1 MNLRQKINGLY
12 KFISE
17 EVNEKTLVTEGRRL
31 LDTLR
36 EDWRSNRT
44 SFSEDDV
51 VFLQKIARLLYEV
64 ENFIYE
70 QEDFDRISSREERD
84 EVIVRL
90 HGILETTSELKIM
103 ARIKKEIR
111 ELLERKTFLPSRWQ
125 IKKDKQLRRALSV
138 LRSNSPKCYKC
149 GANMVLRDEQNLP
162 FWGCSNLRACWGKKR
177 LTKDE
182 LGMLQGL

>member
-1 MNLRQKINGLY
+1 MNLRQKINGLD

-17 EVNEKTLVTEGRRL
+17 EVNEKILVTEGRKL

-44 SFSEDDV
+44 SFSEDDL
-51 VFLQKIARLLYEV
+51 VFLQKTVRLLNEV

-70 QEDFDRISSREERD
+70 QKDFDLISSKEEVE

-90 HGILETTSELKIM
+90 HDILENTSELEITT
-103 ARIKKEIR
+103 RIRKEIR
-111 ELLERKTFLPSRWQ
+111 ELLERKTVLPNRGQ
-125 IKKDKQLRRALSV
+125 TKKDKQLLRALSI
-138 LRSNSPKCYKC
+138 LGSNSFDCNKC
-149 GANMVLRDEQNLP
+149 GANMVLRDGPNLP
-162 FWGCSNLRACWGKKR
+162 FWGCSTFPACWGKKY

-182 LGMLQGL
+182 LSMLPD